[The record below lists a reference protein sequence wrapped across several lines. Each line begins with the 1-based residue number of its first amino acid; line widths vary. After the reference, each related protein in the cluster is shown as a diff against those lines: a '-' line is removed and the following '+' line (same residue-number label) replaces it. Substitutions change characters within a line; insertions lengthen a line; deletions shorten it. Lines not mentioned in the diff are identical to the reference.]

1 MAGRNVMGAR
11 DRSGNPCDAGIE
23 IVIETSQGSYT
34 LLGSWYSR
42 LSLWVSGGTGRWV
55 ELVEFGV

>member
-1 MAGRNVMGAR
+1 MGAR
-11 DRSGNPCDAGIE
+11 HRSGNPCDAGIK

-34 LLGSWYSR
+34 PRGSWYSR
-42 LSLWVSGGTGRWV
+42 LFLLVSGGTGRMV